1 MTHDSMCPIEPNPLA
16 HECRACELIS
26 KVREDTISKAINEVQ
41 SLAGLDM
48 AVMDATAWIMKSSA
62 IAAID
67 SLRNKS

>member
-1 MTHDSMCPIEPNPLA
+1 MTHDPLCLIEFNPLA
-16 HECRACELIS
+16 RECRTCELIA
-26 KVREDTISKAINEVQ
+26 KVREDTISKAINKVQ